1 MVAGAQPRWPR
12 KCSIQCCWSM
22 LLPDMD
28 GGRRGKGSM
37 LLTSLLLETAVC
49 CLSQGRLIPS
59 PREQSADGQHR
70 LGQFYLHEK
79 VWLVPALCPSI
90 SARMVLATPRERVM

>member
-1 MVAGAQPRWPR
+1 MQHPVLLVDAATRYGWWQEREGIDAAHLPAAG
-12 KCSIQCCWSM
+12 
-22 LLPDMD
+22 D
-28 GGRRGKGSM
+28 GCV
-37 LLTSLLLETAVC
+37 LLEP
-49 CLSQGRLIPS
+49 GRLIPS